1 MKEYYTYAYLREDGT
16 PYYIGK
22 GSKERAQRKSQRTVP
37 APTNPKNIIML
48 KQNLSEEDAFKHEI
62 YMINV
67 FGRKDNGTG
76 ILRNLTDG
84 GEGGKGVVWSQERH
98 NRHRDRMLGNKQC
111 VGRTLS
117 SETKEKMAA
126 AKRGKT
132 LSEETRKK
140 MSNARKGRKFPREVI
155 K

>member
-1 MKEYYTYAYLREDGT
+1 MNKYYTYAYLREDGT

-22 GSKERAQRKSQRTVP
+22 GSKERSQRKSQRTVP

-84 GEGGKGVVWSQERH
+84 GEGVSGVVWTQERH

-111 VGRTLS
+111 VGRILS
-117 SETKEKMAA
+117 PETKEKIAA
-126 AKRGKT
+126 SKRGRVV
-132 LSEETRKK
+132 SEETKKK
-140 MSNARKGRKFPREVI
+140 MSDARKGKKFPREVVQ
-155 K
+155 